1 MKERMIQLKR
11 EERGLSDDNGSAS
24 SSDRFDGIELLE
36 EESTVCFLILGRVFR
51 FLIFIQTTTIIEM
64 IKITIASEIQMT
76 VVVE

>member
-1 MKERMIQLKR
+1 MIMEVR
-11 EERGLSDDNGSAS
+11 HES
-24 SSDRFDGIELLE
+24 SESVIGFDVIELLE

-51 FLIFIQTTTIIEM
+51 FLIFIQTTTIRDM